1 MYVVAVIDV
10 TLMSD
15 AVRAKALSLLS
26 TEERGRYE
34 RFHHDMDASLFLSG
48 RYLARHLL
56 AHLSARQPSDISII
70 TDGIATKP
78 YDSGRLLE
86 FSISHSGNYVAVAVS
101 RQPVGIDIQVHDQT
115 QTAIFDR
122 FFTAEEKV
130 YARQS
135 SQNFYR
141 LWTTVESLAKITG
154 LGFNEELM
162 MRRPRF
168 KDAISGYMFRQTEYY
183 ARILTQT
190 EAYTLSVVTSEE
202 VDFLQRPDGQSAS
215 LTGIDLSELPGAV
228 YSGSVDSDV

>member
-1 MYVVAVIDV
+1 MYIVAVIDV
-10 TLMSD
+10 TLVSD
-15 AVRAKALSLLS
+15 AAHAKALSLLS
-26 TEERGRYE
+26 MEERERYG
-34 RFHHDMDASLFLSG
+34 RFHHDTDASLFLFG

-56 AHLSARQPSDISII
+56 ARLSARLPSDISII

-78 YDSGRLLE
+78 YDLGRLLE

-115 QTAIFDR
+115 ETAIFDR
-122 FFTAEEKV
+122 FFTAEEKT

-168 KDAISGYMFRQTEYY
+168 KDFISGYMFRQTEYY
-183 ARILTQT
+183 AHMLTQT
-190 EAYTLSVVTSEE
+190 EAYTLSVVTSKK
-202 VDFLQRPDGQSAS
+202 VDFLQHSDGQSAS
-215 LTGIDLSELPGAV
+215 LIGIDSGELPGAI